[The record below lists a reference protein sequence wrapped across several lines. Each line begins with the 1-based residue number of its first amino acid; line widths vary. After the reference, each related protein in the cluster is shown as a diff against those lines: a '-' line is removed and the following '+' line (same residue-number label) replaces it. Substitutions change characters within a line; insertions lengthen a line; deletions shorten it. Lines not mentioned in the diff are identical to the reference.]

1 MSCCSSVHVMVL
13 HVSEFIFLLFQTS
26 RMNYLQSIFRSSSIH
41 IGAVF
46 CRMCPVFQV
55 SNVTGENLDLLKMFL
70 NLLSTRVKCDISKP
84 AEFQIDDTF
93 SVPVSLKLT
102 LVRMKYCFYLN
113 IFLHHWML
121 IQTRKLKI
129 MQVVIVHIM
138 ETDSSLSNPYVGL
151 CMTLTN

>member
-1 MSCCSSVHVMVL
+1 MVL

-93 SVPVSLKLT
+93 SVPVSLKHHADSGQNEIL
-102 LVRMKYCFYLN
+102 LLSEHFFASLN
-113 IFLHHWML
+113 VD
-121 IQTRKLKI
+121 TNK
-129 MQVVIVHIM
+129 
-138 ETDSSLSNPYVGL
+138 ETKNHAICDSTYYGNRF
-151 CMTLTN
+151 